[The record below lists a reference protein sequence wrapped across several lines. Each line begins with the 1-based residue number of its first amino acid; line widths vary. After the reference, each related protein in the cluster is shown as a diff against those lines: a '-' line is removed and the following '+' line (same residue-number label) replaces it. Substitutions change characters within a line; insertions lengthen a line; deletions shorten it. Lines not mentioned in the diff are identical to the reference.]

1 MAANLQVLVDSLD
14 EGMLI
19 VSPEGVVRLAN
30 QAARRFFTVVV
41 GKRLAVEELMVQ
53 VAAAVRG
60 YIRLPFAFEIAGP
73 EAGGER
79 DRLHLKLMESPLGG
93 GYLVIIRNISEQA
106 RYEHIIS
113 NFANLMTVELGLPMT
128 TFATRLGRLLVDLV
142 PDLAQREA
150 LGDDARSI
158 LQQGESIASRVTQ
171 LAAFAQLFARSPIL
185 ASERIPVMEL
195 VAALAQ
201 RARPLLEARKLK
213 LHFSPGMQEL
223 PVIYGSRAWLVEALY
238 GYIEYMVKNCRLRS
252 DLELQIRPCG
262 NFISLQIRNHGRAL
276 PKHSASAA
284 FKPFTQGL
292 GAPGEAGELAG
303 LGLGLALCK
312 QVVELHRGSMKFN
325 DEDGDIT
332 AFVLELPA
340 GAPAESVNPE
350 LGAEQARR
358 YAEDLTRLMQRKRQA
373 KPQ

>member
-1 MAANLQVLVDSLD
+1 
-14 EGMLI
+14 
-19 VSPEGVVRLAN
+19 
-30 QAARRFFTVVV
+30 
-41 GKRLAVEELMVQ
+41 
-53 VAAAVRG
+53 
-60 YIRLPFAFEIAGP
+60 
-73 EAGGER
+73 
-79 DRLHLKLMESPLGG
+79 
-93 GYLVIIRNISEQA
+93 
-106 RYEHIIS
+106 
-113 NFANLMTVELGLPMT
+113 MTVELGLPMT

-252 DLELQIRPCG
+252 DLELQIRPYG

-284 FKPFTQGL
+284 FRPFTQGL

>member
-41 GKRLAVEELMVQ
+41 GERLAVEELMVQ

-171 LAAFAQLFARSPIL
+171 LAAFAQLFAGKARAVGSNSALVDGYSVREGKNKKGPSMFGVVGRKAAAVPDAVYSDALKGSGLTWTPDKLDAYL
-185 ASERIPVMEL
+185 AAPKKFV
-195 VAALAQ
+195 
-201 RARPLLEARKLK
+201 
-213 LHFSPGMQEL
+213 PGGKMK
-223 PVIYGSRAWLVEALY
+223 YDG
-238 GYIEYMVKNCRLRS
+238 
-252 DLELQIRPCG
+252 
-262 NFISLQIRNHGRAL
+262 
-276 PKHSASAA
+276 
-284 FKPFTQGL
+284 
-292 GAPGEAGELAG
+292 LAG
-303 LGLGLALCK
+303 TAERANLLAYLAT
-312 QVVELHRGSMKFN
+312 LR
-325 DEDGDIT
+325 
-332 AFVLELPA
+332 
-340 GAPAESVNPE
+340 
-350 LGAEQARR
+350 
-358 YAEDLTRLMQRKRQA
+358 
-373 KPQ
+373 